1 MTKAT
6 FESIVGPRIPDA
18 ELRAHRARYV
28 LPSSFLAAAAVLL
41 LVSLFQ
47 PYWRMI
53 LHAPQYPKGLT
64 VHAYLNRL
72 EGDVAEIDGL
82 NHYIGMRKLDDAA
95 KLERELSIM
104 AVVAVSLLVLGA
116 IFIHNRRAAWLAL
129 PALLFPAG
137 FLIDLHLWLAHF
149 GRNLDPHAPLSSSIK
164 PFTPPVL
171 GTGYVGQFSTVAIP
185 DVGLIL
191 AFVASA
197 LILTGLWLHRR
208 AYKPLVDAA
217 HRGAVSILVTVF
229 LLAGVSADARAEA
242 RFDLQAAIHAAE
254 PGATIRVPSGVHR
267 GPFVLDKSVT
277 LEGEPGAILEGS
289 GDGDVV
295 KITAAHAAVRG
306 LIVRGTGV
314 SLDKENSGILVMADD
329 VTVENVTLTD
339 VLFGVYARQAN
350 RIVVRNNQVTGKD
363 FDVTRRGDSIRLWY
377 CNDGLIEGNRVRHT
391 RDVVVWFSQ
400 RTKVLRNDV
409 RDSRYGLH
417 LMYADATIMEDN
429 RLEGNSVGA
438 FLMYSNRS
446 EFRHNYIVSCRGPS
460 GFGLG
465 LKDNDALV
473 AEGNEF
479 AGNRI
484 GIYVD
489 NSPNSIESRCII
501 RLNLLA
507 YNDVGIAFLPAV
519 KRNDVSSNS
528 FVDNLEQVGVIG
540 PGDFHGNEFTVA
552 GRGNYWSDYR
562 GYDLGGDGLGD
573 LPYRSESLFENLMD
587 RHPELRLFQF
597 SPVQQA
603 VDLAVRAFPVVKAR
617 PKLTDTAPLMQ
628 PLPPRAL
635 AGQPPIRAPFAAMSV
650 ALLLVF
656 GSAAALA
663 RSERVPPP
671 DSALACP
678 PVRAIVNAAS
688 AHPMLAVVALTKRFG
703 KFTAVDEVSFEVAPG
718 EAVALWGP
726 NGAGKSTLLKCL
738 LGLLRFTGAIRIDG
752 HDALTAAKAAR
763 GRLGYVPQEL
773 AFYPEWSGREI
784 LAFLA
789 KIKRVAPERVDAAL
803 AEVGLSAHGAKPIG
817 SLSGGMKQ
825 RLALAAALLSDPPL
839 LVLDEITSN
848 LDANG
853 REGLLSVLARL
864 KGAGKT
870 IVFTSHRRD
879 DVLRLADRVLVL
891 ERGKV
896 ARHARPEDVA
906 EADADALE
914 DLA

>member
-1 MTKAT
+1 VAKAT

-28 LPSSFLAAAAVLL
+28 LPSLFLAAAAVLL

-149 GRNLDPHAPLSSSIK
+149 GRNLDPHAALSSSIK

-171 GTGYVGQFSTVAIP
+171 GTGFVGQFSTVATP

-197 LILTGLWLHRR
+197 VILTGLWLHRR

-217 HRGAVSILVTVF
+217 LRGAASILVAV
-229 LLAGVSADARAEA
+229 LVAASAAPDARAEA

-267 GPFVLDKSVT
+267 GPFVLSKAVI
-277 LEGEPGAILEGS
+277 LQGEPGAILEGE

-295 KITAAHAAVRG
+295 KITAAHVAVRG
-306 LIVRGTGV
+306 VTVRGTGS
-314 SLDKENSGILVMADD
+314 SLDKENSGVLVMADD

-350 RIVVRNNQVTGKD
+350 RIVVRNNTVDGKD

-377 CNDGLIEGNRVRHT
+377 CNDGVIEGNRVRHT

-446 EFRHNYIVSCRGPS
+446 EFRRNHIVSCRGPS
-460 GFGLG
+460 GYGLG

-473 AEGNEF
+473 AEDNEF

-489 NSPNSIESRCII
+489 NSPNSIDSRCII
-501 RLNLLA
+501 RRNLLA
-507 YNDVGIAFLPAV
+507 YNDIGIGFLPSV

-540 PGDFHGNEFTVA
+540 PGDFHGNAFTVD

-573 LPYRSESLFENLMD
+573 LPYRAESLFENLMD

-628 PLPPRAL
+628 SLPARAL
-635 AGQPPIRAPFAAMSV
+635 AGQPPIRAQFAAMSI
-650 ALLLVF
+650 ALLLAF

-663 RSERVPPP
+663 RGERVPPP
-671 DSALACP
+671 GPALASS
-678 PVRAIVNAAS
+678 PVRAVPNPAS

-703 KFTAVDEVSFEVAPG
+703 KFTAVEDVSFEVAPG

-738 LGLLRFTGAIRIDG
+738 LGLLRFTGTVRIDG
-752 HDALTAAKAAR
+752 HDALINAKTAR

-773 AFYPEWSGREI
+773 AFYPEWSGREV

-789 KIKRVAPERVDAAL
+789 KIKRVAPERVDVAL

-853 REGLLSVLARL
+853 REGLLRVLARL
-864 KGAGKT
+864 KESGKT

-906 EADADALE
+906 EAEADALE

>member
-6 FESIVGPRIPDA
+6 FDSIVGPRIPDG
-18 ELRAHRARYV
+18 ELRLHRARYV
-28 LPSSFLAAAAVLL
+28 LPSSFLAAAAMLL
-41 LVSLFQ
+41 LVSLFL
-47 PYWRMI
+47 PYWRMV

-82 NHYIGMRKLDDAA
+82 NHYIGMRKLNEAA

-104 AVVAVSLLVLGA
+104 AVVAVALLVLGA

-129 PALLFPAG
+129 PAAVFPAG

-171 GTGYVGQFSTVAIP
+171 GTGYVGQFSTVAVP

-197 LILTGLWLHRR
+197 TIVVGLWLHRR
-208 AYKPLVDAA
+208 AYKPLVDRAQRAA
-217 HRGAVSILVTVF
+217 IALVVAVLGAVAV
-229 LLAGVSADARAEA
+229 APQARAETP
-242 RFDLQAAIHAAE
+242 FDLQAAIGAAA
-254 PGATIRVPSGVHR
+254 PGATIHIPAGVHR
-267 GPFVLDKSVT
+267 GAFVLDKPVT
-277 LEGEPGAILEGS
+277 LDGAPGAILEGQ

-306 LIVRGTGV
+306 VTVRKTGA
-314 SLDKENSGILVMADD
+314 SLDKENAGILVLADD

-339 VLFGVYARQAN
+339 VLFGVYARRAN
-350 RIVVRNNQVTGKD
+350 RIVVRDNTVDGKD

-377 CNDGLIEGNRVRHT
+377 CNDGVIERNRVRHT

-400 RTKVLRNDV
+400 RTKVRENDV

-417 LMYADATIMEDN
+417 LMYADGTVMEGN

-438 FLMYSNRS
+438 FLMYSSRS
-446 EFRHNYIVSCRGPS
+446 VFRGNHVLSCRGPS
-460 GFGLG
+460 GYGLG

-473 AEGNEF
+473 AEENEF

-489 NSPNSIESRCII
+489 NSPNSIDSRGTI
-501 RLNLLA
+501 RRNILA
-507 YNDVGIAFLPAV
+507 YNDVGIGFLPPV
-519 KRNDVSSNS
+519 RRNDVSSNT
-528 FVDNLEQVGVIG
+528 FLDNLEQVAVIG
-540 PGDFHGNEFTVA
+540 PGTFEGNAFTVD

-562 GYDLGGDGLGD
+562 GYDLDGDGLGD
-573 LPYRSESLFENLMD
+573 LPYRASSLFEDLMD

-597 SPVQQA
+597 NVVQQA
-603 VDLAVRAFPVVKAR
+603 VDLAVRAFPVVQPR
-617 PKLTDTAPLMQ
+617 PKLVDTAPLM
-628 PLPPRAL
+628 LAAAPRGL
-635 AGQPPIRAPFAAMSV
+635 AGQPPVRAPFAAMSF
-650 ALLLVF
+650 ALLVAF
-656 GSAAALA
+656 GSAAAWARGERMTPTRPESERRRMIALA
-663 RSERVPPP
+663 RPAPP
-671 DSALACP
+671 
-678 PVRAIVNAAS
+678 R
-688 AHPMLAVVALTKRFG
+688 PMLAVTSLTKRFG
-703 KFTAVDEVSFEVAPG
+703 RFVAISGVSFEIAPG
-718 EAVALWGP
+718 EAVALWGA

-738 LGLLRFTGAIRIDG
+738 LGLLRFEGVVRIDG
-752 HDALTAAKAAR
+752 HDALSEAKAAR

-773 AFYPEWSGREI
+773 AFYPEWSGREF

-789 KIKRVAPERVDAAL
+789 KLKRVPPDRVDCAL
-803 AEVGLSAHGAKPIG
+803 VEVGLSSHGAKPVG

-853 REGLLSVLARL
+853 REGLLRVLSRL
-864 KGAGKT
+864 KASGKT

-891 ERGKV
+891 ERGQV
-896 ARHARPEDVA
+896 TAQVRPEDVA
-906 EADADALE
+906 EADGDTLE